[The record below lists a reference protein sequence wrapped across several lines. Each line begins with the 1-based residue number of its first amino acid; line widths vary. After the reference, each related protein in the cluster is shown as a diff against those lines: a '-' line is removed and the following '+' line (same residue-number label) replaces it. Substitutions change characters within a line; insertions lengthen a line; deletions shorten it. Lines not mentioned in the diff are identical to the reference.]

1 MPRRLLREP
10 LVHFAALSL
19 VIFAAYAVFA
29 PPAQQAPVG
38 SIVVSSGKIEQ
49 MAAIF
54 ARTWQRPPSPEELKG
69 LIDDYVTEEIYVR
82 EALALGLDTDDTV
95 IRRRLRQK
103 MEFMTSADVDAL
115 TPTDADLQTYLDTH
129 PDAFSEA
136 PQVGF
141 QQVYLNPDRH
151 PETMD
156 QDAAALLAALRA
168 DPEADTSVL
177 GDASLLPYEL
187 PLTSIGSIDRIF
199 GPDIAASVAQ
209 AEPGVW
215 TGPVASP
222 YGLHL
227 IRVTTKSPGRLP
239 ALAEIRDVV
248 LREWS
253 NAKRQDLEAA
263 RLADLL
269 GRYDVRIDAGPTTGA
284 TP

>member
-1 MPRRLLREP
+1 MKRILREP
-10 LVHFAALSL
+10 LLHFAVLALLIFGAYRALS
-19 VIFAAYAVFA
+19 
-29 PPAQQAPVG
+29 PAGPQSNPD
-38 SIVVSSGKIEQ
+38 SIVVSAGKIEQ

-115 TPTDADLQTYLDTH
+115 TPTDADLQAYLDNH
-129 PDAFSEA
+129 SDAFSEP
-136 PQVGF
+136 PQVAF

-187 PLTSIGSIDRIF
+187 PLTSVGSIDRIF
-199 GPDIAASVAQ
+199 GPEIAASVVQ

-227 IRVTTKSPGRLP
+227 IRVTARSPGRLP
-239 ALAEIRDVV
+239 ALAEIRDDV

-269 GRYDVRIDAGPTTGA
+269 GRYDVRIDAGPARGA

>member
-1 MPRRLLREP
+1 MKRIIREP
-10 LVHFAALSL
+10 LLHFAVLALLIFGAYRALS
-19 VIFAAYAVFA
+19 
-29 PPAQQAPVG
+29 PAGPQSNPD
-38 SIVVSSGKIEQ
+38 SIVVSAGKIEQ

-115 TPTDADLQTYLDTH
+115 TPTDAELQAYLDAY
-129 PDAFSEA
+129 PDTFSEA

-151 PETMD
+151 RETMD
-156 QDAAALLAALRA
+156 QDAAALLEALRA

-187 PLTSIGSIDRIF
+187 PLTSVGRIDRIF
-199 GPDIAASVAQ
+199 GSEIAASVAQ

-227 IRVTTKSPGRLP
+227 IRVTTRSPGRLP
-239 ALAEIRDVV
+239 ALAEIRDEV

-263 RLADLL
+263 RLAELL
-269 GRYDVRIDAGPTTGA
+269 GRYEVRIDDGPAKGA

>member
-1 MPRRLLREP
+1 
-10 LVHFAALSL
+10 VHFAALAL
-19 VIFAAYAVFA
+19 LIFAVYAVLA
-29 PPAQQAPVG
+29 PSAQQAPAG

-54 ARTWQRPPSPEELKG
+54 ARIWQRPPSPEELKG

-103 MEFMTSADVDAL
+103 MEFMTSADVDAM
-115 TPTDADLQTYLDTH
+115 TPTDAELQAYLDAH

-151 PETMD
+151 RETMD
-156 QDAAALLAALRA
+156 QDAAALLETLRG

-199 GPDIAASVAQ
+199 GPEIAVFVSQ
-209 AEPGVW
+209 TEPGVW

-239 ALAEIRDVV
+239 ALVEIRDAV
-248 LREWS
+248 LREWN

-263 RLADLL
+263 RLAELL
-269 GRYDVRIDAGPTTGA
+269 GRYDVRIDDGSAKGA
-284 TP
+284 SP